1 MYLRFT
7 PSEYH
12 LIVIAW
18 RSHELSFLGR
28 ATLRRHLAS
37 ALLDEDPHLAWRVVT
52 MPESRL
58 RLLHKHLCDNHPP
71 LADACRSD
79 DGWLSRHERNMLA
92 EVYASD
98 PLPGSPAR
106 ARKLLALEMLWEL
119 APTLARKLERL
130 NRQQYRRLVREV
142 VYGGQDGEGS

>member
-7 PSEYH
+7 PPEYH
-12 LIVIAW
+12 HIVTAW
-18 RSHELSFLGR
+18 RSRELSLFGR
-28 ATLRRHLAS
+28 ATLRRRLAS
-37 ALLDEDPHLAWRVVT
+37 ALLDEEPHLAWRLVT

-58 RLLHKHLCDNHPP
+58 RLLHKHLCDNYPP
-71 LADACRSD
+71 PTDYCLPN
-79 DGWLSRHERNMLA
+79 DGGLSRHERNLLA

-106 ARKLLALEMLWEL
+106 ARRLMALEMLWEL

-130 NRQQYRRLVREV
+130 NGRQYRQLVYEV
-142 VYGGQDGEGS
+142 VYGRQDGQGG